1 MNNTP
6 SYEQAPKG
14 IEQTAEQAAEIHEQQ
29 RLDAVDKLTGEGLEL
44 DPDDAYDAY
53 LDFVESIR
61 ESARAGELVT
71 SAQPEPFTE
80 EQILE
85 EVPAEEV
92 SFTVEANEA
101 PEQNSAEAQ
110 DAGAAE
116 QEIGMQ
122 HERQVQLM
130 AEQTAESLAT
140 LTGRVAE
147 YEQAGRLSVSA
158 VTAAEDELS
167 AMSRQL
173 ARFEDYSPDG
183 ARTMLVRMQDQ
194 IGSLARHMNISGQR
208 IEEPAAAV
216 NASEREIR
224 GMRDHAERVDGNAAR
239 ELLLQGVEVPSI
251 DVHDRGAEA
260 VQSVAEDALTAL
272 EPVNRAAAELSAS
285 LGEGGAHLNRA
296 YGELEDIIRQSY
308 STGIDTDHVAH
319 VLRQA
324 QAALNTDTVMQRSVR
339 LTAAVDEADA
349 VLRAAHQQIAER

>member
-14 IEQTAEQAAEIHEQQ
+14 IERTAEQAAEIREQQ

-80 EQILE
+80 EQILRQYIDAFDIQRGAGDISGIRLIPGAHNLRKASLALLGSMAPGSEPSPHAAFIEGMMREAYNNVTHPEAAMLTGVEAEAPFE
-85 EVPAEEV
+85 ESMPEELPAEEV
-92 SFTVEANEA
+92 SFTAEANEA
-101 PEQNSAEAQ
+101 PEQNSAEVQ
-110 DAGAAE
+110 DAGVAE

-122 HERQVQLM
+122 HERQVQSM

-167 AMSRQL
+167 TMSQQL
-173 ARFEDYSPDG
+173 ARFEDYGPDG
-183 ARTMLVRMQDQ
+183 ARTMLV
-194 IGSLARHMNISGQR
+194 
-208 IEEPAAAV
+208 
-216 NASEREIR
+216 
-224 GMRDHAERVDGNAAR
+224 
-239 ELLLQGVEVPSI
+239 
-251 DVHDRGAEA
+251 
-260 VQSVAEDALTAL
+260 
-272 EPVNRAAAELSAS
+272 
-285 LGEGGAHLNRA
+285 
-296 YGELEDIIRQSY
+296 
-308 STGIDTDHVAH
+308 
-319 VLRQA
+319 
-324 QAALNTDTVMQRSVR
+324 
-339 LTAAVDEADA
+339 
-349 VLRAAHQQIAER
+349 